1 MRRRALFLL
10 LAAAATA
17 AEFESISMETAEET
31 TSSSLGLSIP
41 LSSGRGPRSLKDLL
55 LLDTAFTFSSSLTLI
70 GSLGMASTLL
80 GSPFEEGSGLGS
92 HFRGLAFWQALFFSQ
107 TSPLKLVVTFLVSV
121 RPLRRYFMDGGAG
134 GPLEGP
140 LK

>member
-10 LAAAATA
+10 LAAAGTA

-31 TSSSLGLSIP
+31 ISSSLGLSIP
-41 LSSGRGPRSLKDLL
+41 LRSGRGPRSLKDLL

-70 GSLGMASTLL
+70 GSLGMASTL

>member
-1 MRRRALFLL
+1 MPRRALFLL
-10 LAAAATA
+10 LAAVTA
-17 AEFESISMETAEET
+17 AGFESISMETAEET
-31 TSSSLGLSIP
+31 ISSSLGLSIP
-41 LSSGRGPRSLKDLL
+41 LRSGGRGPRSLKDLL

-70 GSLGMASTLL
+70 GSLGMASTL

-92 HFRGLAFWQALFFSQ
+92 HFLGLAFWQALFFSQ